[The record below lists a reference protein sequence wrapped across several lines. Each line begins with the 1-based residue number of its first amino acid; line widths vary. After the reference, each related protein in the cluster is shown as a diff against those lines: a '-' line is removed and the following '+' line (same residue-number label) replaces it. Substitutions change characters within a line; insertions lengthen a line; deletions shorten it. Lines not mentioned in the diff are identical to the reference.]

1 MTFIRRIKMKRLLL
15 SLLLVLALAVPARAM
30 GTVTITSS
38 AVTVQGNV
46 WRKVITLSWVADAA
60 AVDTTN
66 KGNLNCPYNNG
77 AAQTIRITP
86 DQTPADNSGRVRVTI
101 WYEDSIPPTS

>member
-1 MTFIRRIKMKRLLL
+1 MNKLKKLLL
-15 SLLLVLALAVPARAM
+15 AIVLVALLAAPA
-30 GTVTITSS
+30 
-38 AVTVQGNV
+38 
-46 WRKVITLSWVADAA
+46 WVADAT
-60 AVDTTN
+60 AVNTTN
-66 KGNLNCPYNNG
+66 KGNLNCPYNNE